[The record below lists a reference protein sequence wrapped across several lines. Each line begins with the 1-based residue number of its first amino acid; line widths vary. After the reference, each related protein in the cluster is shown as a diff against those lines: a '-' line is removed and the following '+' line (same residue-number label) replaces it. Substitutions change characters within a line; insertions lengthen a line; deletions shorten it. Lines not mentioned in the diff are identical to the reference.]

1 VFDVVQA
8 RATIVEIPDYPET
21 GVVFKDVTP
30 LFANA
35 QAFAFVVESMAK
47 QFERAKITAVVGIE
61 ARGFI
66 LGGALAQLMHVGFV
80 PVRKL
85 GKLPRETFRA
95 DYLLEYG
102 SDTIEIHTDS
112 LSASDNVLIV
122 DDVLATG
129 GTVSA
134 AIDVIEQT
142 GATVSGFAVLLNLD
156 FLGGA
161 EKIARTHPQVRVLSV
176 LD

>member
-1 VFDVVQA
+1 MDVAGVKS
-8 RATIVEIPDYPET
+8 TIVEIPDYPEP
-21 GVVFKDVTP
+21 GVMFKDVTP
-30 LFANA
+30 LFADA
-35 QAFAFVVESMAK
+35 QAFEYVIDAIADHFATNG
-47 QFERAKITAVVGIE
+47 ITAVVGIE

-66 LGGALAQLMHVGFV
+66 LGGALAQKMSVGFV

-85 GKLPRETFRA
+85 GKLPRDTYRSE
-95 DYLLEYG
+95 YELEYG

-112 LSASDNVLIV
+112 LSSSDHVLIV

-129 GTVSA
+129 GTVAA

-142 GATVSGFAVLLNLD
+142 GATVEGFAVLLNLD
-156 FLGGA
+156 FLGGDM
-161 EKIARTHPQVRVLSV
+161 KIKQSHPKVQLLTV

>member
-1 VFDVVQA
+1 MSLQEA
-8 RATIVEIPDYPET
+8 KSAIVEIPDYPEP

-30 LFANA
+30 VFASAKAFDYVICQMA
-35 QAFAFVVESMAK
+35 QAFQDSNISA
-47 QFERAKITAVVGIE
+47 IVGIE

-66 LGGALAQLMHVGFV
+66 LGGALANEMGVGFV

-85 GKLPRETFRA
+85 GKLPRETYSA
-95 DYLLEYG
+95 EYVLEYG
-102 SDTIEIHTDS
+102 NDAIEIHIDS
-112 LSASDNVLIV
+112 LNSNDRVLVV

-129 GTVSA
+129 GTVNA
-134 AIDVIEQT
+134 AINVIEKT
-142 GATVSGFAVLLNLD
+142 GATVVGFTVLLNLD

-161 EKIARTHPQVRVLSV
+161 SRIATAHPNVRLLSI

>member
-1 VFDVVQA
+1 MSLLEA
-8 RATIVEIPDYPET
+8 KSAIVEIADYPQP

-30 LFANA
+30 VFANPV
-35 QAFAFVVESMAK
+35 AFQSIINEIALRFADLNV
-47 QFERAKITAVVGIE
+47 TAVVGIE

-66 LGGALAQLMHVGFV
+66 LGGALANQMKVGFV

-85 GKLPRETFRA
+85 GKLPRETYSA
-95 DYLLEYG
+95 EYVLEYG
-102 SDTIEIHTDS
+102 SDAIEIHTDS
-112 LSASDNVLIV
+112 LNSSDHVLIV

-129 GTVSA
+129 GTVNA
-134 AIDVIEQT
+134 TIDVIEQT
-142 GATVSGFAVLLNLD
+142 GAAVVGFAILLNLD

-161 EKIARTHPQVRVLSV
+161 DRIAKEHPAVRLVSL